1 MTEYADT
8 INERLM
14 LDRIAELRAKVSDAD
29 KVISGLAQALTAGQV
44 QYAELEAQ
52 LAEARKAAEW
62 TLIDAEHLPQVGDEV
77 GGYDLALA
85 IPSWRIRLVSVAFL
99 ANLDIPQWRR
109 YGYTHYRPKNA
120 SQEPA

>member
-52 LAEARKAAEW
+52 LDEAKKAATWVPITAQSLPVEKEEVL
-62 TLIDAEHLPQVGDEV
+62 LIFSSGSIEV
-77 GGYDLALA
+77 NEVDTAWSDCRGFVLSTRGY
-85 IPSWRIRLVSVAFL
+85 
-99 ANLDIPQWRR
+99 
-109 YGYTHYRPKNA
+109 HRPINA
-120 SQEPA
+120 PQEPA